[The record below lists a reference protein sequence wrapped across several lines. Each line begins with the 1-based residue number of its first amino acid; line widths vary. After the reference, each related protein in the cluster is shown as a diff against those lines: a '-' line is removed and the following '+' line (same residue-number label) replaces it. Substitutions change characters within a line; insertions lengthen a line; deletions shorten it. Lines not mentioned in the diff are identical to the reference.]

1 VNLLGE
7 HTDYNE
13 GFVLPLALDREVGVT
28 VTRGGSPPDDP
39 YTRGVLAALATP
51 LEAVGVRSDATLPAG
66 AGLGSSAAYEV
77 ALLRALDAAF
87 ELGLTDRGIAQ
98 TAWRA
103 ETEFAGVPCGVM
115 DQMAAALGRPGE
127 AMLIDCRTLDVRPVA
142 LPEGVEVVV
151 RDSGVRHANAT
162 SGYAERRRECEA
174 AARRLGVR
182 SLRDVAPGDPRLAG
196 EPRARHVVEE
206 NARVLAFAAALE
218 RGDVGEAGRLM
229 SASHASQRDL
239 FEVSVPEVDALAARL
254 EASGAYGARLTGGGF
269 GGSVVALVPARRP
282 AS

>member
-13 GFVLPLALDREVGVT
+13 GFVLPLVLDQHVGVT
-28 VTRGGSPPDDP
+28 LTPDPAAPGDA
-39 YTRGVLAALATP
+39 YTRGVFTLLDVDP
-51 LEAVGVRSDATLPAG
+51 VAVESDATLPAG
-66 AGLGSSAAYEV
+66 AGLASSAAYCV
-77 ALLRALDAAF
+77 ALARAVDAAF
-87 ELGLTDRGIAQ
+87 DLGLSPREIAGA
-98 TAWRA
+98 AWRA

-115 DQMAAALGRPGE
+115 DQMAASLGTPGE
-127 AMLIDCRTLDVRPVA
+127 ALLLDCRSLDVRPVA
-142 LPEGVEVVV
+142 LPGGVEVVV
-151 RDSGVRHANAT
+151 RDSGVEHANAS
-162 SGYAERRRECEA
+162 SGYAERRRECEEA
-174 AARRLGVR
+174 AARLGVR
-182 SLRDVAPGDPRLAG
+182 SLRDVALGDPRLPG

-239 FEVSVPEVDALAARL
+239 FAVSVPEVDALAARL
-254 EASGAYGARLTGGGF
+254 EAAGAYGARLTGGGF
-269 GGSVVALVPARRP
+269 GGSVVALVPAGHP